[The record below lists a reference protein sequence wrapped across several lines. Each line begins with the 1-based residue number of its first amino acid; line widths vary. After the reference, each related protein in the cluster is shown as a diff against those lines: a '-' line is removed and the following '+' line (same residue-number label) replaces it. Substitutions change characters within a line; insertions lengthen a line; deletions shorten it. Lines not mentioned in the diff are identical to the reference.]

1 MGKKTPGN
9 SWIHGLTSL
18 QGFIHCLRS
27 EGFMDQLLGTRHT
40 GNPLHPRGPSL
51 RFPQQTPSLQTWF
64 KSGMMLL
71 KMGTGA
77 AVGFAETSEAHVRCG
92 E

>member
-1 MGKKTPGN
+1 
-9 SWIHGLTSL
+9 
-18 QGFIHCLRS
+18 
-27 EGFMDQLLGTRHT
+27 MDQLLGIHHT
-40 GNPLHPRGPSL
+40 ENPLHPRGPSL
-51 RFPQQTPSLQTWF
+51 LFPQQTPSLQTWF